1 MRGGEAERLGERRL
15 RLRDLE
21 RLDVREEPESL
32 PEDESESE
40 SESEPESES
49 ESESEEDEDDDD
61 ADRRRCFLVGG
72 SSSSARRFRL
82 VLSFSRSRSRSLSAR
97 ILLAT
102 PDLFLNSSGT
112 STLGVP
118 AAFSFASA
126 AGLSK
131 SSVREGRETYGRS
144 NLHW

>member
-1 MRGGEAERLGERRL
+1 MRGGEAERPGERRL
-15 RLRDLE
+15 RLRDLD
-21 RLDVREEPESL
+21 RLDAREEPESL
-32 PEDESESE
+32 PDDEPESE

-49 ESESEEDEDDDD
+49 ESDEDDDEED
-61 ADRRRCFLVGG
+61 ADLRRCFLVGG
-72 SSSSARRFRL
+72 SSPSARRFPL
-82 VLSFSRSRSRSLSAR
+82 DFSFSRSRSRSLASR

-118 AAFSFASA
+118 AALSFASA
-126 AGLSK
+126 AGLSR